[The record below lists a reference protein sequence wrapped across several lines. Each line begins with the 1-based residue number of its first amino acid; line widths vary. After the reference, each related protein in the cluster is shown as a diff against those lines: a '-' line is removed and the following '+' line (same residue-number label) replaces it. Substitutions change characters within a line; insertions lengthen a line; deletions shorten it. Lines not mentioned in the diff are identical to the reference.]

1 MTLREVTR
9 TVIKRVED
17 ASGCAVVVSEEAS
30 LKTLAAS
37 RIARGTNKI
46 HLISFN
52 PSVVSEPDYLICYQ
66 CGFILRLFGVPAAD
80 RVDLVGTVEGKQ
92 NVNQLVTAPDGPGK
106 KLNLPTESIAALSNQ
121 LFDGLMTQLRSI
133 PIGLRVDAWIMREY
147 PELSE
152 LQQKSATRQLQEN
165 LHVLWALGVKSLFLI
180 LTPVFMNMGSGKPYC
195 CFAGF

>member
-17 ASGCAVVVSEEAS
+17 ASGCPVVVSEDAS

-52 PSVVSEPDYLICYQ
+52 PSVVSEPDYLICFQ

-80 RVDLVGTVEGKQ
+80 RFDLVGTVEGKQ
-92 NVNQLVTAPDGPGK
+92 IVNQLVTAPDP
-106 KLNLPTESIAALSNQ
+106 SC
-121 LFDGLMTQLRSI
+121 
-133 PIGLRVDAWIMREY
+133 Y
-147 PELSE
+147 
-152 LQQKSATRQLQEN
+152 
-165 LHVLWALGVKSLFLI
+165 
-180 LTPVFMNMGSGKPYC
+180 
-195 CFAGF
+195 